1 MLTRSFQ
8 VLATT
13 FVGSLIAGAARAQE
27 PPVTEPPAEPT
38 DAPTAQPMVLTLS
51 GGLVLTEADP
61 GGAWGHGG
69 AGMSN
74 HLDMAVGIPKATV
87 RFGGKSTPWLMVAP
101 YFTFSSFRTAS
112 NLEAGTDTSY
122 DAYDGEGVYTV
133 DDPQEV
139 RLRYGGIAFGGAL
152 KFAHPYGFLDVGA
165 GVALHGLGHLV
176 YFDETTTSGD
186 ECALDRDE
194 VANATS
200 DRLLYTDLR
209 YAVVLGGKFDGAFLG
224 VDAKIMAKPTLVAN
238 TTYNL
243 GSGGIAVPLPDGGG
257 QALTLS
263 VVLGVGL

>member
-1 MLTRSFQ
+1 
-8 VLATT
+8 
-13 FVGSLIAGAARAQE
+13 
-27 PPVTEPPAEPT
+27 
-38 DAPTAQPMVLTLS
+38 MVLTLS

-243 GSGGIAVPLPDGGG
+243 GSGGVAVPLPDGGG